1 VDPRRSAPLSEQTQ
15 KYISPT
21 FLRDAENRVRVFA
34 NAALVADPAT
44 YGTPALVAANNR
56 RGLPMLK
63 NHKSVA
69 AMIATLSARVAL
81 AKAKMVKLADAPAD
95 GADAGPKG
103 KGAAMKSAA
112 EAAQT
117 SIEELLKAADGN
129 DIDAVFAAMDAA

>member
-1 VDPRRSAPLSEQTQ
+1 LSEQTQ

-69 AMIATLSARVAL
+69 ALIATLSARHAL
-81 AKAKMVKLADAPAD
+81 ATAKLVKLADAPAE
-95 GADAGPKG
+95 GDAPAG
-103 KGAAMKSAA
+103 KGAAVKSTATAA
-112 EAAQT
+112 KDSLDA
-117 SIEELLKAADGN
+117 LLKAADGS
-129 DIDAVFAAMDAA
+129 DIDVFFEASALRP